1 MTMHEY
7 PPIRQSVIGFRRC
20 RARATVLWGLAVLVT
35 TAVPSGA
42 LARTSPDSYSP
53 TSRTVAPVRVY
64 STSGSVSSPQN
75 VLSGAPTRL
84 SGANAQ
90 VVYDFGK
97 EVGGLVTL
105 SFSGASGAG
114 QQLGL
119 AFSESS
125 LYIGKDSDLSN
136 GGASPDGALYAN
148 VSGAGTYTMP
158 TDKLRGG
165 FRYLTL
171 FLTTSGWVDL
181 NGISLNF
188 TPAPGKSN
196 PQDYANYFSSN
207 DPLLNK
213 IWYAGAYTVQMNTI
227 ASNQGRVW
235 GPPSTGWQNNAT
247 VGVGSSVL
255 VDGAKRDRTVWA
267 GDLGIALPTQ
277 YVSTN
282 DTVSTRNAI
291 AMLFQYQRPSGE
303 LQWGGSPFNLWGST
317 TYTMWALLG
326 TASYYTYSG
335 DKAWLDSIW
344 SKYKVTMNFVLS
356 QVGGNGLLSIPKTY
370 REDWARQYPEGENIE
385 ANAIL
390 YATLIG
396 GAQLAEAENDATSAS
411 AWRNRA
417 AALKS
422 AANAQLWNPAI
433 GLYRDNPT
441 STLYPQDGNS
451 LAVWYKL
458 TDSTQK
464 DASIVRALTARW
476 NHIGA
481 LTPEKNDGGKIGT
494 FPGSMEL
501 QAHLTAGDDVN
512 ALILMRREWGHM
524 LNSPIG
530 TASTFWEGMD
540 YHGSL
545 DPAYGGSFVS
555 AAHGWATGPTFALTF
570 SVLGLMPLAPDGRY
584 HFIPHPGDL
593 THVEGSITLPQGLVS
608 GSWDASAPSGTFS
621 ARLTSPAGTSGT
633 VGIPTYGSSSV
644 SVSVNGTTAWSG
656 GAFKGAPGISGGSA
670 DGRYIYLTGVA
681 PGSYTFTASGVVAP
695 APFTVSVLPHQL
707 PVGYTVCAAEGGTC
721 TPSGTQVLA
730 YGAGSYAYRLISGPT
745 ACTTASFGGTD
756 PAYNLL
762 KSCYLAPAGGPAGFT
777 ACAAEKGT
785 CSFSGMRQV
794 AYGNNGAFR
803 FRIANGSIACTN
815 EAFGTD
821 PLPNVAKSCYL
832 APADAPPSGNWSRC
846 AIEGNSCTVP
856 SGQPLAFGANGAFW
870 SGTSSGTTVCN
881 SGSFGVDPL
890 FGTAKACYVPTGAPT
905 GFGTLCSA
913 EQGTCAFSGQKT
925 VAYGANGAFLY
936 KTFTGGTPCTA
947 AAFGGADPL
956 YGVAKSCYLP

>member
-1 MTMHEY
+1 MTTLTVA
-7 PPIRQSVIGFRRC
+7 S
-20 RARATVLWGLAVLVT
+20 RAA
-35 TAVPSGA
+35 
-42 LARTSPDSYSP
+42 ARTSPDSYSP
-53 TSRTVAPVRVY
+53 ASRTLVPVRVH
-64 STSGSVSSPQN
+64 STSGSVSASQN
-75 VLSGAPTRL
+75 VLSGASTRL
-84 SGANAQ
+84 SGTNAAL
-90 VVYDFGK
+90 VLDFGK

-105 SFSGASGAG
+105 SFSGASSTG

-119 AFSESS
+119 AFSESA
-125 LYIGKDSDLSN
+125 LYVGTSSDLSN
-136 GGASPDGALYAN
+136 GGSGSDGALYAN

-158 TDKLRGG
+158 TSKLRGG

-171 FLTTSGWVDL
+171 FLTTSGWIDL
-181 NGISLNF
+181 NGVSLSF
-188 TPAPGKSN
+188 TAAPGKSN

-213 IWYAGAYTVQMNTI
+213 LWYAGAYTVQMNTI
-227 ASNQGRVW
+227 APHQGRVW

-247 VGVGSSVL
+247 VGVGTSVL
-255 VDGAKRDRTVWA
+255 TDGAKRDRSVWP

-282 DTVSTRNAI
+282 DTVSTRNALAI
-291 AMLFQYQRPSGE
+291 LYQHQQATGE
-303 LQWGGSPFNLWGST
+303 LPFAGPEINFYGSDTYHLW
-317 TYTMWALLG
+317 TMIG

-344 SKYKVTMNFVLS
+344 SQYKLAMGFILAK
-356 QVGGNGLLSIPKTY
+356 VGTNGLLSVTGIN
-370 REDWARQYPEGENIE
+370 DWARGNQGGENIA

-390 YATLIG
+390 YATLLG
-396 GAQLAEAENDATSAS
+396 GAQLADVENDTASAS
-411 AWRNRA
+411 AWRTRA
-417 AALKS
+417 ATLKS
-422 AANAQLWNPAI
+422 AANTRLWNPSI
-433 GLYRDNPT
+433 GLYRDNPS

-512 ALILMRREWGHM
+512 ALILMRREWGYM

-530 TASTFWEGMD
+530 TASTFWEGLNAD
-540 YHGSL
+540 GSF
-545 DPAYGGSFVS
+545 DYGGSYVS

-608 GSWDASAPSGTFS
+608 GSWDASASTGSFS
-621 ARLTSPAGTSGT
+621 AKLTSPAGTSGT

-644 SVSVNGTTAWSG
+644 SVSVNGAIAWSG
-656 GAFKGAPGISGGSA
+656 GAFRSVPGITGGSS

-681 PGSYTFTASGVVAP
+681 PGSYTLTATGVVAP
-695 APFTVSVLPHQL
+695 IPFTVSVLPSRL
-707 PVGYTVCAAEGGTC
+707 PVGYTLCAAEGGTC

-730 YGAGSYAYRLISGPT
+730 YGAGAYAYRLISGPT

-762 KSCYLAPAGGPAGFT
+762 KSCYLAPAGGPVGFT
-777 ACAAEKGT
+777 RCADEKGA
-785 CSFSGMRQV
+785 CSFSGTSRLV

-803 FRIANGSIACTN
+803 FQLASGSIACTN

-832 APADAPPSGNWSRC
+832 ASADAPPPGNWSRC
-846 AIEGNSCTVP
+846 ATENTSCAVP
-856 SGQPLAFGANGAFW
+856 NGQPLAFGANGAFW
-870 SGTSSGTTVCN
+870 STTSSGTTVCN

-890 FGTAKACYVPTGAPT
+890 FGAPKACYVPAGAPT

-913 EQGTCAFSGQKT
+913 ENGSCAFSGQKT

-947 AAFGGADPL
+947 AAFGGTDPL